1 MFLRLVST
9 ALLFA
14 LSALAQ
20 DTPPPVRPRG
30 KAKRGGAVDGAEGP
44 KAAKSRKF
52 VLDVVNSAVA
62 LPQSDQQDRLRVLSS
77 AVEVMAPIAPKN
89 ANELTKEGIRI
100 EAELIALG
108 EKPSVS
114 LFTSGVVDC
123 KTATDFA
130 QRVYPQNVVAAE
142 QSLIGVL
149 TKCPKQ
155 AGDVIRMRA
164 DAALSQ
170 SMVAPRL
177 VMAL

>member
-1 MFLRLVST
+1 MFLRLVCTS
-9 ALLFA
+9 LFLA
-14 LSALAQ
+14 FSASAQ
-20 DTPPPVRPRG
+20 DTPPPVRPRETTN
-30 KAKRGGAVDGAEGP
+30 ARPTTGAEGP

-142 QSLIGVL
+142 QSVIGVL